1 MVVIF
6 RHGLCLKRNSHA
18 TFSDPDQPLIDGP
31 RVLPLLFLG
40 RLLGYKGCVSSPF
53 TPVASP
59 KSLNLIAGKDLQ
71 RLLRVKP

>member
-1 MVVIF
+1 MVVFLGIVCV
-6 RHGLCLKRNSHA
+6 HINSHA

-59 KSLNLIAGKDLQ
+59 KSLNLIAGASG
-71 RLLRVKP
+71 VKP

>member
-1 MVVIF
+1 MVVFLGIVCV
-6 RHGLCLKRNSHA
+6 HINSDA
-18 TFSDPDQPLIDGP
+18 TCSDIDKTLIDEH
-31 RVLPLLFLG
+31 RVPPLLFLG